1 MLINEVC
8 KECSLTKKAIEY
20 YEKQG
25 LIRPKIEENGYR
37 NYSAEDVLVL
47 KEIFVLRN
55 LGLGIPEIKDIISS
69 SDKHAALSKY
79 KYLKELEKQ
88 RIDKQQ
94 KGLELLIENY
104 QVEPV
109 KQYIE
114 EQLSPLLTIKEKLAQ
129 SFPGGYG
136 IYLSVHFG
144 RFLNETINS
153 NEKKRAYQEIL
164 SFLDHLEINEEIEE
178 FLKSSMALFDQEDLE
193 NMNTAILTA
202 VEDIEEYM
210 ETNKQRI
217 EKYIRFRESEEY
229 KSTDAYKMQQL
240 LLEFQKQSGYTD
252 IFITNLKI
260 LSDSYRD
267 YYKKLEEANERF
279 IKSFPQM
286 SKGEVP

>member
-37 NYSAEDVLVL
+37 NYSAEDVSVL

-114 EQLSPLLTIKEKLAQ
+114 EQLSPLLTIKQKLAQ

-136 IYLSVHFG
+136 IYLSIHFG

-229 KSTDAYKMQQL
+229 KSTDAHRMQQL
-240 LLEFQKQSGYTD
+240 LVEFQKQSGFTD
-252 IFITNLKI
+252 VFIANLKI

>member
-229 KSTDAYKMQQL
+229 KSTDAHRMQQL
-240 LLEFQKQSGYTD
+240 LVEFQKQSGFTD
-252 IFITNLKI
+252 VFIANLKI

>member
-114 EQLSPLLTIKEKLAQ
+114 EQLSPLLTIKQKLAQ

-136 IYLSVHFG
+136 IYLSIHFG

-229 KSTDAYKMQQL
+229 KSTDAHRMQQL
-240 LLEFQKQSGYTD
+240 LVEFQKQSGFTD
-252 IFITNLKI
+252 VFIANLKI